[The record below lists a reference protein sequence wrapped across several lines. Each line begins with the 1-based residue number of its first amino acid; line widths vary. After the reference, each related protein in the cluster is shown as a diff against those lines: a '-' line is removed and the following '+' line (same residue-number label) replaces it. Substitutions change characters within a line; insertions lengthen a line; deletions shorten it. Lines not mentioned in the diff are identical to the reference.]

1 MSSKI
6 NNIYGET
13 PKIKK
18 KTRSKMKEERVEYDK
33 EEEVENKY
41 VNSNSITGS
50 FCSNGIKFVK

>member
-33 EEEVENKY
+33 EEDVENKY
-41 VNSNSITGS
+41 VNVENEEED
-50 FCSNGIKFVK
+50 NAKN

>member
-33 EEEVENKY
+33 EEDVENKY
-41 VNSNSITGS
+41 VNVEN
-50 FCSNGIKFVK
+50 